1 MLIKILVGG
10 LLLFMVFNLFKAMMI
25 MLKDDPNSPPM
36 SKFIGRRVLTSAIIV
51 GLILLAVATG
61 LITPNPTPLQSA
73 LGIGATLGGIYG
85 NIRGRQ

>member
-36 SKFIGRRVLTSAIIV
+36 SKFIGRRVIISVIIV
-51 GLILLAVATG
+51 SFILLAVATG
-61 LITPNPTPLQSA
+61 LITPNPTPH
-73 LGIGATLGGIYG
+73 
-85 NIRGRQ
+85 